1 MRRAPVRLHAA
12 VARSGS
18 ACARPIPA
26 LFAPLPARE
35 AVIHSAAACSFLAAI
50 GASTLV
56 AAIRSAAVRSAVAL
70 AALLAASG
78 SGGARADALLSA
90 AERPVGGWTAG
101 SPAPDAPALDA
112 PAPDAQAPDAT
123 VPAPDRAFQI
133 SPYVWASGVSGRVS
147 PFRRTPTVPLDLSF
161 GELLDDLRFG
171 GFVMAYARRDRFVA
185 TADVMYVDLAERQDI
200 RALPGLGPTPGLS
213 ARVESTQFAAALMAG
228 WRAAAGPRGTLDLL
242 AGARF
247 WSVSTEVSARAGGLA
262 RSWNEDF
269 SWIDPILGFRALLPL
284 GDRLS
289 ALVQADAGVGPRET
303 WGALAA
309 LNLALGDKAAA
320 SLGYKVLS
328 VDYDQGGHVFDAT
341 LRGPALGLTWR
352 F

>member
-1 MRRAPVRLHAA
+1 MRRSPVRPCA
-12 VARSGS
+12 
-18 ACARPIPA
+18 ACARPVPIF
-26 LFAPLPARE
+26 FAPLHAAGRPIPNRAART
-35 AVIHSAAACSFLAAI
+35 AASLRAAASL
-50 GASTLV
+50 
-56 AAIRSAAVRSAVAL
+56 AL
-70 AALLAASG
+70 AALIAASG
-78 SGGARADALLSA
+78 SGGARADAPLSA
-90 AERPVGGWTAG
+90 AERPAGGWTAG
-101 SPAPDAPALDA
+101 FPDPDAP
-112 PAPDAQAPDAT
+112 APDAT
-123 VPAPDRAFQI
+123 VPASDRTFQI

-262 RSWNEDF
+262 RSWSEDF
-269 SWIDPILGFRALLPL
+269 SWIDPILGFRAFLPL

>member
-1 MRRAPVRLHAA
+1 MRGAPPRSRAALRAGLRA
-12 VARSGS
+12 GS
-18 ACARPIPA
+18 ACAV
-26 LFAPLPARE
+26 LAPLPARA
-35 AVIHSAAACSFLAAI
+35 AVIHSAAARSALAAA
-50 GASTLV
+50 GNSPLV
-56 AAIRSAAVRSAVAL
+56 AAIRSAAIRSAVAGVL
-70 AALLAASG
+70 AAILAASG
-78 SGGARADALLSA
+78 SGDARADAPPPS
-90 AERPVGGWTAG
+90 G
-101 SPAPDAPALDA
+101 APALLPAGGPAGGPAAA
-112 PAPDAQAPDAT
+112 PPGAGVPVPTPDQ
-123 VPAPDRAFQI
+123 AFQI

-185 TADVMYVDLAERQDI
+185 TADVLYVDLAERQDI

-228 WRAAAGPRGTLDLL
+228 WRAAEGPRGTLDLL

-247 WSVSTEVSARAGGLA
+247 WSISTEVSARTGGLA
-262 RSWNEDF
+262 RSWSEDF
-269 SWIDPILGFRALLPL
+269 SWIDPILGFRALLPLALPSL

-309 LNLALGDKAAA
+309 LNLALGDRAAV
-320 SLGYKVLS
+320 SLGYKALS